1 MDSVLSKSY
10 IVISRREGKGFIGF
24 VYPLSIKYTT
34 LDQDGWS
41 QPSGDQT
48 SDTATVTDMEYLH
61 SGEMQLGKIGTRSG
75 CHTHEIIMCL
85 IWGLCIYSFIY
96 SVGTGEW
103 RNVFKSEVVVLLL
116 LPWLIAQHHSH
127 PEAQDTIGRKLH
139 MNGSTREK
147 PP

>member
-1 MDSVLSKSY
+1 MDSVLSTSNCY
-10 IVISRREGKGFIGF
+10 QQKGRDLLDLFIR
-24 VYPLSIKYTT
+24 YQLSTLHLTT
-34 LDQDGWS
+34 IGWS
-41 QPSGDQT
+41 QSSGDQT

-139 MNGSTREK
+139 MNGSTKEN